1 MNLEIQDI
9 YTFLIGMGIAVII
22 AFVIACV
29 ILSKIDKK
37 GGKK

>member
-22 AFVIACV
+22 AFVIACA
-29 ILSKIDKK
+29 ILSKVDKK